1 MSLLLAIIIIT
12 SWLIIFL
19 LALFMY
25 TKEIIVNIITEIK
38 RYGLSFVIKN
48 CMGQLFLYIIAILIF
63 FFIIQSIF
71 WSIEVLKKVL

>member
-1 MSLLLAIIIIT
+1 MSLLLAIVIIT
-12 SWLIIFL
+12 SWLIVFL

-25 TKEIIVNIITEIK
+25 AKEIIVNIITEIK
-38 RYGLSFVIKN
+38 RYGLFFVIKN
-48 CMGQLFLYIIAILIF
+48 YMGKLFLYIIAILIF